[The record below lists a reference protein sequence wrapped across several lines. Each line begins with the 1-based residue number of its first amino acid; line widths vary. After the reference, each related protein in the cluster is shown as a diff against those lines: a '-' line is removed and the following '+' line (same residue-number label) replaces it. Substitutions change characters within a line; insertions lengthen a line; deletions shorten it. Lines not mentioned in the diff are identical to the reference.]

1 MSAKSIVGLLI
12 ALAIGG
18 GLMFYGI
25 NQITSGTV
33 SCGGQAM
40 TRGDTCV
47 ATKNGST
54 TRRTYDEQK
63 GQGKQGNYIG
73 IGFGGLIVLGA
84 VFFTVAGARARRAAT
99 APPTGGAAD
108 PS

>member
-1 MSAKSIVGLLI
+1 MTWKSILGLLV

-18 GLMFYGI
+18 GVMFYGI
-25 NQITSGTV
+25 NDITSGTV
-33 SCGGQAM
+33 SCGGQTM

-54 TRRTYDEQK
+54 TKRTYDEQK
-63 GQGKQGNYIG
+63 GQGRQGSYIG
-73 IGFGGLIVLGA
+73 IGFGALIVLGA
-84 VFFTVAGARARRAAT
+84 VFFTVAGARSRRAEKRA
-99 APPTGGAAD
+99 ANPNPT